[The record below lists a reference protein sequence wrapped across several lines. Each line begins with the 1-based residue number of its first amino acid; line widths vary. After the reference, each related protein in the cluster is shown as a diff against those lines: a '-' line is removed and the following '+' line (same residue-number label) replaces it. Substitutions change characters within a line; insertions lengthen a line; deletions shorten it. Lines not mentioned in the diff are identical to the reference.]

1 LNNESNDIFILLKSY
16 LYCVLIVFFL
26 SINKIG
32 IQNDNI
38 LEVLIWIIAKISIIL
53 IIDII
58 FIIFTNYKKIE
69 EVQKNK
75 NPFYY
80 ELKKI
85 SDENINNNNN
95 YNIIIN

>member
-1 LNNESNDIFILLKSY
+1 MNNESNDIFILLKSY

-26 SINKIG
+26 LINKIG

-58 FIIFTNYKKIE
+58 FIIFTNCKKIE
-69 EVQKNK
+69 GIQKNK

-95 YNIIIN
+95 NEIIIN

>member
-1 LNNESNDIFILLKSY
+1 M
-16 LYCVLIVFFL
+16 CVNSFFL
-26 SINKIG
+26 LINKIG

-38 LEVLIWIIAKISIIL
+38 LEVLIWTIAKISIIL

-75 NPFYY
+75 NPLYY
-80 ELKKI
+80 ELNKI